1 MKNKDSIISECLL
14 KTFLVIFMMIPYGH
28 ATATEYITE
37 RAYFEDPTN
46 SLTIEQIKQ
55 KTFTPYQEILTG
67 GYKTGTFWLKLT
79 MQANHQEL
87 VLKVRPPFI
96 NEIEVFDPASPEK
109 KQVTGSDYPLNSS
122 SIDAVS
128 FNVLLPVYG
137 QDRELYIRIKSKQS
151 YLIYAEI
158 MPLAQYQRID
168 HTEQF
173 VYITYAT
180 FTLVITLLLFVTWII
195 TKEKMVGIFI
205 IQQLIIFL
213 HTIFKVGLVRIWF
226 DGYLDDHEI
235 SYVSSLL
242 MVLILLITTL
252 AHKFLLEDYGL
263 KANYKKAFNFYIFSS
278 MAVIALYL
286 IGSAITLKINIILM
300 LTFVLFLWLTSILGI
315 NKDASPL
322 KLNDQ
327 SLRII
332 QIFYGINSIVLVFT
346 ILALLGVI
354 HSANI
359 AIHSVFIVNTLSGL
373 FFFTFLQYRAK
384 YDKALTL
391 SLLYEKEKLSAALE
405 QSQSAVMIT
414 NLDATIEYVNQAFV
428 NTTGYSR
435 EEIIGQKP
443 SLFKSNKTPR
453 ATYDAMW
460 AALLDGKAWQG
471 EIINLNKQG
480 EEFIELT
487 WVSPIR
493 KADGTIG
500 HYLGVKENI
509 TERKQKDA
517 LLLAAKERAEDLTK
531 TKSQFLAN
539 MSHEI
544 RTPMSAIIGFSD
556 LALLNE
562 LPTEMRTYLQDINT
576 ASNHLL
582 TILNDILDISK
593 LEAGQMTLQLGHFN
607 LTDLRT
613 TLHGLFVN
621 VAQAKGLAL
630 IIEIDAKVPD
640 TLIGDS
646 VRLKQVLINLLGNA
660 IKFTEQGSVTL
671 TISLQQL
678 DATEAQLLFSVIDTG
693 MGISSEQQDKLFQP
707 FSQVDDGFSRNY
719 EGTGLGLTISQN
731 LVQLMGSSIKLDSH
745 FGLGSCFSFELLL
758 PIVDL
763 ATIAPQLTLTISQN
777 PEPLSGVRILV
788 AEDDAFNQKVI
799 NQVLKRYG
807 ASVILANN
815 GLEALV
821 ALEQDEFDVVLMDL
835 HMPSM
840 NGYEAT
846 LAIRKQARYAKLP
859 VITLSASVTD
869 EDKRRCLDTGMNDF
883 IAKPIKKVELLAT
896 LERWL
901 K

>member
-1 MKNKDSIISECLL
+1 MKNKASIISECLV
-14 KTFLVIFMMIPYGH
+14 KTFLVIFMMIAYGH
-28 ATATEYITE
+28 ASASEYITE
-37 RAYFEDPTN
+37 HAYFEDPSN

-55 KTFTPYQEILTG
+55 QTFTPYQEVLTG
-67 GYKTGTFWLKLT
+67 GYKTGTFWLRLN

-128 FNVLLPVYG
+128 FNVLLPAYG
-137 QDRELYIRIKSKQS
+137 QDRELYIRVKSKQS

-158 MPLAQYQRID
+158 MPLAEYQRID

-173 VYITYAT
+173 IYIAYAT
-180 FTLVITLLLFVTWII
+180 FTLVITLLLLVTWLI
-195 TKEKMVGIFI
+195 TKERLVGFFI
-205 IQQLIIFL
+205 LQQLIIFL
-213 HTIFKVGLVRIWF
+213 QSMFKIGLVRIVF
-226 DGYLDDHEI
+226 DAYIDDHEI
-235 SYVSSLL
+235 SYVGSLFT
-242 MVLILLITTL
+242 VLIMLTTSL
-252 AHKFLLEDYGL
+252 AHKYLLEDYGL
-263 KANYKKAFNFYIFSS
+263 KANYKKVFNVYIFSS

-286 IGSAITLKINIILM
+286 IGSALALKINIIFA
-300 LTFVLFLWLTSILGI
+300 LTFVLFLWVTSIWGI
-315 NKDASPL
+315 NKDVSPL
-322 KLNDQ
+322 KLNNQ
-327 SLRII
+327 PLRIV
-332 QIFYGINSIVLVFT
+332 QIFYGINSIVLLFT
-346 ILALLGVI
+346 ISALLGVI
-354 HSANI
+354 HSANT
-359 AIHSVFIVNTLSGL
+359 AIHSVFILNTLGGL

-384 YDKALTL
+384 YDKTVTL
-391 SLLYEKEKLSAALE
+391 SLLYETEKLSGALE
-405 QSQSAVMIT
+405 QSQSSVMIT

-453 ATYDAMW
+453 ATFDALW

-471 EIINLNKQG
+471 EIINVNKQG

-493 KADGTIG
+493 KADGSIG

-544 RTPMSAIIGFSD
+544 RTPMTAIIGFSD
-556 LALLNE
+556 LALLDE
-562 LPTEMRTYLQDINT
+562 LPTETRTYLQDINS

-607 LTDLRT
+607 LTDLRS

-621 VAQAKGLAL
+621 VAKAKGLAL
-630 IIEIDAKVPD
+630 IIEIDPKLPD
-640 TLIGDS
+640 TLMGDS

-660 IKFTEQGSVTL
+660 IKFTQQGSVTL
-671 TISLQQL
+671 TINLQQL
-678 DATEAQLLFSVIDTG
+678 DTTEARVLFSVIDTG

-707 FSQVDDGFSRNY
+707 FSQVDDGFSRNF

-745 FGLGSCFSFELLL
+745 FGLGSNFSFELLL

-763 ATIAPQLTLTISQN
+763 ATIAPQLTLTTSQN
-777 PEPLSGVRILV
+777 PEPR
-788 AEDDAFNQKVI
+788 
-799 NQVLKRYG
+799 
-807 ASVILANN
+807 
-815 GLEALV
+815 
-821 ALEQDEFDVVLMDL
+821 
-835 HMPSM
+835 
-840 NGYEAT
+840 AT
-846 LAIRKQARYAKLP
+846 
-859 VITLSASVTD
+859 
-869 EDKRRCLDTGMNDF
+869 
-883 IAKPIKKVELLAT
+883 
-896 LERWL
+896 
-901 K
+901 